1 MNDIEQK
8 IDLLLA
14 RQITKT
20 RFATITVPVNDKGT
34 PLGQGK
40 CKAVVLHLNFY
51 VLNGSDTQQS
61 GGAGDEAG
69 GIYYGDSNQQTC
81 ELLLSSTAQATTN
94 INTRSSNIIFCN
106 DLSEVWVRAKQT
118 KAGTAVSFQLE
129 VIIYE

>member
-1 MNDIEQK
+1 MQDIEQK

-20 RFATITVPVNDKGT
+20 RFATITVPVNDKGI

-40 CKAVVLHLNFY
+40 CKAVVLHLNYY
-51 VLNGSDTQQS
+51 VLNNSDVFQNTDFNGS
-61 GGAGDEAG
+61 

-81 ELLLSSTAQATTN
+81 ELLFNTTSQN
-94 INTRSSNIIFCN
+94 AGGINTRSSNIIFCN
-106 DLSEVWVRAKQT
+106 DLSEVWVRGKISDGGEP
-118 KAGTAVSFQLE
+118 AGYQLE

>member
-1 MNDIEQK
+1 MNEIEQK

-20 RFATITVPVNDKGT
+20 RFATITVPVNDKGI

-40 CKAVVLHLNFY
+40 CKAVVLHLNYFL
-51 VLNGSDTQQS
+51 LNDNEFTQND
-61 GGAGDEAG
+61 GGTAG

-81 ELLLSSTAQATTN
+81 ELLFNTTPATTLG

-106 DLSEVWVRAKQT
+106 DLSEVWVRGKT
-118 KAGTAVSFQLE
+118 TDAGTTPFQLE

>member
-1 MNDIEQK
+1 MQDIEQK

-20 RFATITVPVNDKGT
+20 RFATITVPVNDKGI

-40 CKAVVLHLNFY
+40 CKAVVLHLNY
-51 VLNGSDTQQS
+51 YLLNGNQNTQS
-61 GGAGDEAG
+61 MSYAG

-81 ELLLSSTAQATTN
+81 ELLFNTINAASNS

-106 DLSEVWVRAKQT
+106 DLSEVWVRGKADRDSGQT
-118 KAGTAVSFQLE
+118 EYQLE